1 MKEMRLGAV
10 ESRFADLIWQHEPIT
25 TGELVKLC
33 REELCWKRT
42 TTYTVLKRLCER
54 GLFQT
59 RDSVVT
65 ALLSRE
71 AFYSMQSRHFVEEA
85 FDGSLPAFLAAFTAR
100 ERLSPAEVE
109 EIKRMIDAYGE
120 EERR

>member
-1 MKEMRLGAV
+1 MKELRLGAV
-10 ESRFADLIWQHEPIT
+10 ESRFADLIWRHAPLT

-33 REELCWKRT
+33 QEELCWKRT

-54 GLFQT
+54 GIFQT
-59 RDSVVT
+59 QDSVVT

-71 AFYSMQSRHFVEEA
+71 AFYSMQSRRFVEET

-100 ERLSPAEVE
+100 EKLSPAEVE

>member
-1 MKEMRLGAV
+1 MKELRLGAV
-10 ESRFADLIWQHEPIT
+10 ESRFADLIWRHAPLT

-33 REELCWKRT
+33 QEELCWKRT

-54 GLFQT
+54 GIFQT
-59 RDSVVT
+59 QDSVVT

-71 AFYSMQSRHFVEEA
+71 AFYSMQSRRFVEET

-100 ERLSPAEVE
+100 EKLSPAEVE
-109 EIKRMIDAYGE
+109 EIKKMIEAYGE
-120 EERR
+120 EERK